1 VTEGRAEIGIV
12 GGTGF
17 YRFLEDAE
25 TVEVDTPFGAPSA
38 AISVGTVGERR
49 VAFLPRHGVAH
60 EFPPHRVPY
69 RANLWALKELGVARV
84 FGPCA
89 AGSLRREIEPR
100 TLVVCDQAVDFTKS
114 RPTTF
119 YDGPQ
124 VTHVSFAEPYC
135 PTLREVLVKSAADA
149 GIAHRDAGTM
159 VVIEGPRFSTTA
171 ESRMFSRLGCDV
183 IGMTQFP
190 EVTLAREL
198 EVCYATV
205 ALVTDYDVGVD
216 DIQPVTHEEVLK
228 VFGENIDRVRD
239 LLARAIPAVPRERTC
254 PCATALAGTGH
265 G

>member
-1 VTEGRAEIGIV
+1 VTEARAEIGIV

-25 TVEVDTPFGAPSA
+25 TVELDTPFGAPSA

-49 VAFLPRHGVAH
+49 VAFLPRHGVDH

-69 RANLWALKELGVARV
+69 RANLWALKELGVVRV

-149 GIAHRDAGTM
+149 GIAHRDGGTM

-171 ESRMFSRLGCDV
+171 ESRMFSGLGCDV

-228 VFGENIDRVRD
+228 VFGENIDRLRD
-239 LLARAIPAVPRERTC
+239 LLGRAIPAVPEERTC

>member
-1 VTEGRAEIGIV
+1 MTDARAEVAII

-25 TVEVDTPFGAPSA
+25 SVEVETPFGEPSA
-38 AISVGTVGERR
+38 PISIGTVGGRR
-49 VAFLPRHGVAH
+49 VAFLPRHGADH
-60 EFPPHRVPY
+60 RFPPHRVPY
-69 RANLWALKELGVARV
+69 RANLWALKELGVTRV

-124 VTHVSFAEPYC
+124 TTHVSFADPYC
-135 PTLREVLVKSAADA
+135 PTLREVLVKGAAGE
-149 GIAHRDAGTM
+149 GIPHRDGGTM
-159 VVIEGPRFSTTA
+159 VVIEGPRFSTKA
-171 ESRMFSRLGCDV
+171 ESRMFAQVGCDV

-198 EVCYATV
+198 ELCYATV

-239 LLARAIPAVPRERTC
+239 LLAVAIPAVPAERTC
-254 PCATALAGTGH
+254 PCATALAGTGNA
-265 G
+265 

>member
-1 VTEGRAEIGIV
+1 MTEPRAEIGII

-25 TVEVDTPFGAPSA
+25 TVEIDTPFGAPSA
-38 AISVGTVGERR
+38 PVTVGAAGGRR
-49 VAFLPRHGVAH
+49 VAFLPRHGTDH
-60 EFPPHRVPY
+60 RFPPHKVPY
-69 RANLWALKELGVARV
+69 RANLWAMKELGVTRV

-89 AGSLRREIEPR
+89 AGSLRREIAPR

-124 VTHVSFAEPYC
+124 TTHVSFADPYC
-135 PTLREVLVKSAADA
+135 PMLREVLVKGAADL
-149 GIAHRDAGTM
+149 GIPHRDGGTM

-171 ESRMFSRLGCDV
+171 ESRIFSQLGCDV

-198 EVCYATV
+198 ELCYGTV

-216 DIQPVTHEEVLK
+216 DIQPVTHEEVLN
-228 VFGENIDRVRD
+228 VFGENIDKLRD
-239 LLARAIPAVPRERTC
+239 LLAAAIPAVPTERTC

-265 G
+265 A

>member
-1 VTEGRAEIGIV
+1 MTDARAEVAII

-25 TVEVDTPFGAPSA
+25 SVEVETPFGEPSA
-38 AISVGTVGERR
+38 PISIGTVGGRR
-49 VAFLPRHGVAH
+49 VAFLPRHGADH
-60 EFPPHRVPY
+60 RFPPHRVPY
-69 RANLWALKELGVARV
+69 RANLWALKELGVTRV

-124 VTHVSFAEPYC
+124 TTHVSFADPYC
-135 PTLREVLVKSAADA
+135 PTLREVLVKGAAGE
-149 GIAHRDAGTM
+149 GIPHRDGGTM
-159 VVIEGPRFSTTA
+159 VVIEGPRFSTKA
-171 ESRMFSRLGCDV
+171 ESRMFAQVGCDV

-198 EVCYATV
+198 ELCYATV
-205 ALVTDYDVGVD
+205 AIVTDYDVGVD
-216 DIQPVTHEEVLK
+216 DIQPVTHAEVLK

-239 LLARAIPAVPRERTC
+239 LLAVAIPAVPAERTC
-254 PCATALAGTGH
+254 PCATALAGTGNA
-265 G
+265 

>member
-1 VTEGRAEIGIV
+1 MTDDRAEIAII

-25 TVEVDTPFGAPSA
+25 SVEVETPFGEPSA
-38 AISVGTVGERR
+38 PVSIGTVGGRR
-49 VAFLPRHGVAH
+49 VAFIPRHGTDH
-60 EFPPHRVPY
+60 RFPPHRVPY
-69 RANLWALKELGVARV
+69 RANLWALKELGVSRV

-89 AGSLRREIEPR
+89 AGSLRREVEPR

-124 VTHVSFAEPYC
+124 TTHVSFADPYC
-135 PTLREVLVKSAADA
+135 PTLREVLVKGAAGE
-149 GIAHRDAGTM
+149 GIPHRDGGTM
-159 VVIEGPRFSTTA
+159 VVIEGPRFSTKA
-171 ESRMFSRLGCDV
+171 ESRMFAQVGCDV

-198 EVCYATV
+198 ELCYATV

-239 LLARAIPAVPRERTC
+239 LLSVAIPAVPAERTC
-254 PCATALAGTGH
+254 PCATALAGTGNA
-265 G
+265 

>member
-1 VTEGRAEIGIV
+1 MTDARAEVAII

-25 TVEVDTPFGAPSA
+25 SVEVETPFGEPSA
-38 AISVGTVGERR
+38 PISIGTVGGRR
-49 VAFLPRHGVAH
+49 VAFLPRHGADH
-60 EFPPHRVPY
+60 RFPPHRVPY
-69 RANLWALKELGVARV
+69 RANLWALKELGVTRV

-124 VTHVSFAEPYC
+124 TTHVSFADPYC
-135 PTLREVLVKSAADA
+135 PTLREVLVKGAAGE
-149 GIAHRDAGTM
+149 GIPHRDGGTM
-159 VVIEGPRFSTTA
+159 VVIEGPRFSTKA
-171 ESRMFSRLGCDV
+171 ESRMFAQVGCDV

-198 EVCYATV
+198 ELCYATV

-239 LLARAIPAVPRERTC
+239 LLAVAIPAVPAERTC
-254 PCATALAGTGH
+254 PCATALEGTGNA
-265 G
+265 